1 MARVAYNFY
10 LTVYPISSVV
20 VTCQTWV
27 ALYWA
32 MYEENFRQR
41 RIFRYEGTANA
52 FFYGSGFLCIAV
64 PLTVFAYNYIVHD
77 RDHTNVVRILARHI
91 WPFTEIY
98 FVLSLSLQVRI
109 LSLHWVAQSQIVAL
123 GHVIEK
129 LTNGGRY
136 EEIGSGSAN

>member
-41 RIFRYEGTANA
+41 RIFRYDGIANA
-52 FFYGSGFLCIAV
+52 FFYGSCILCIAV
-64 PLTVFAYNYIVHD
+64 LLAVFAYNYIVHE

-109 LSLHWVAQSQIVAL
+109 LSLQWVAQSQIVAL

-136 EEIGSGSAN
+136 EEIGSDSAN

>member
-52 FFYGSGFLCIAV
+52 FFYGSGILCIAV
-64 PLTVFAYNYIVHD
+64 PLTVFAYNYIVHE

-98 FVLSLSLQVRI
+98 FVLSLSLFR
-109 LSLHWVAQSQIVAL
+109 
-123 GHVIEK
+123 
-129 LTNGGRY
+129 
-136 EEIGSGSAN
+136 SGSSVCIGLHKAKLLPSGTSLKS